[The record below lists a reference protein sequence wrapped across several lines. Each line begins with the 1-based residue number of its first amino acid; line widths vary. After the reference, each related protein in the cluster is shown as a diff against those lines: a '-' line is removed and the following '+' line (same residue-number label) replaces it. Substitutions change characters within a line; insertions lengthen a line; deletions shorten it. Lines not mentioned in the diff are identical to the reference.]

1 MFFILTLVNAA
12 EIMEKIATPVSEV
25 KTGEAFAELERSVY
39 TVLETY
45 SNVHRGSGHTSMVST
60 HLFDQARDIVLEYLG
75 LKRGKYV
82 VIFCTPR
89 RETILKSL
97 IKPGKYK
104 SISSQE
110 ISLPLGV
117 RAMVVDRKSLP
128 EGSPFETGGGT
139 TKLVAPGW
147 VIWGDE
153 PEKFEAG
160 TPAIINIIAFTRALQ
175 LIKDSGDEVF
185 RGSNGKRLNVT
196 EILYNDGL
204 KNYSGKELLDELRQ
218 TLIGKGLTV
227 PTTEGSKPFINL
239 DNAASTPTFMP
250 VWNTFCRTW
259 HQHKETFQEI
269 INEVRSICTGLLVA
283 QLAEY
288 DLIFTSN
295 ATEAINLA
303 AESLSRESGQETE
316 PVVLTT
322 ILEHTSNDLPW
333 RMVHNVSMI
342 RLSVDKEGF
351 IDLSEMEKLL
361 SEYNQKDQHGTKRI
375 RIVAI
380 SGASNVLGI
389 CNRLAEISNIVHKY
403 GSRLFVDG
411 AQLVAHRKI
420 EMGKWGIDYL
430 AFSAHKVYAPFGTGG
445 LVVRKGLLKFNPA
458 EMDLIK
464 SSGEENAVGIAAL
477 GKALLLLQ
485 RIGMDLIKEE
495 EQVLTKKALQ
505 GLSKI
510 PGITIYGIKDPESPG
525 FSHKAGVIVFTL
537 KGMMAPRVAK
547 ELAERGGIGVRTGC
561 HCAHI
566 LVKHLVAVP
575 SGLERFQW
583 LIAKLFPNIR
593 FPGIVR
599 VSFGIEN
606 SEQEVDKLIHLLDKI
621 AGQPRTSKKTDMQK
635 QMNDFVMSAAKR
647 VFA

>member
-1 MFFILTLVNAA
+1 M
-12 EIMEKIATPVSEV
+12 
-25 KTGEAFAELERSVY
+25 EAFAELEHSVF
-39 TVLETY
+39 TSLETY
-45 SNVHRGSGHTSMVST
+45 SNVHRGSGHNSMVST
-60 HLFDQARDIVLEYLG
+60 YLFEEARNIVLEYLG

-97 IKPGKYK
+97 IEQGSFK
-104 SISSQE
+104 SVSTQDIG
-110 ISLPLGV
+110 LPLGV
-117 RAMVVDRKSLP
+117 RALAVDRKMVPKGIPL
-128 EGSPFETGGGT
+128 ETGGGT
-139 TKLVAPGW
+139 TRLVSPGW

-153 PEKFEAG
+153 PDKFEAG
-160 TPAIINIIAFTRALQ
+160 TPAIINVIAFARALQ
-175 LIKDSGDEVF
+175 LTRHFGKDAF
-185 RGSNGKRLNVT
+185 RNPTAEKLTVA
-196 EILYNDGL
+196 EILYNDEL
-204 KNYSGKELLDELRQ
+204 KSYSDKELLDELRQ
-218 TLIGKGLTV
+218 TLIGKNLTV
-227 PTTEGSKPFINL
+227 PTVEGSKPYINL
-239 DNAASTPTFMP
+239 DNSASTRTFMP
-250 VWNTFCRTW
+250 VWNTVCQTW
-259 HQHKETFQEI
+259 HQNKETHQEI
-269 INEVRSICTGLLVA
+269 INEVRSICSGMLGA
-283 QLAEY
+283 PLADY
-288 DLIFTSN
+288 DEIFTSN
-295 ATEAINLA
+295 TTEAINLA
-303 AESLSRESGQETE
+303 SKSLSLESEQDME
-316 PVVLTT
+316 PVVLSTM
-322 ILEHTSNDLPW
+322 LEHTSNDLPW

-342 RLSVDKEGF
+342 RLSVDNEGF

-361 SEYNQKDQHGTKRI
+361 SEYNQKDQYGTKRI

-389 CNRLAEISNIVHKY
+389 CNRLAEITNIVHKY

-430 AFSAHKVYAPFGTGG
+430 AFSAHKVYAPFGTGV

-458 EMDLIK
+458 EMELIK

-495 EQVLTKKALQ
+495 EQVLTKRALK

-510 PGITIYGIKDPESPG
+510 PGITIYGVKDPESPG

-547 ELAERGGIGVRTGC
+547 ELAERAGIGVRTGC

-566 LVKHLVAVP
+566 LVKHLVGVP
-575 SGLERFQW
+575 PALERFQK
-583 LIAKLFPNIR
+583 LIAKLFPGIK

-606 SEQEVDKLIHLLDKI
+606 TKEDIDALINVLVKI
-621 AGQPRTSKKTDMQK
+621 AHKSGTLSKTDLK
-635 QMNDFVMSAAKR
+635 RQMNDFVMSAGKR
-647 VFA
+647 VYA

>member
-259 HQHKETFQEI
+259 DQHKETFQEI
-269 INEVRSICTGLLVA
+269 INEVRSICAGLLVA

-295 ATEAINLA
+295 NK
-303 AESLSRESGQETE
+303 
-316 PVVLTT
+316 TT
-322 ILEHTSNDLPW
+322 FTPA
-333 RMVHNVSMI
+333 VSI
-342 RLSVDKEGF
+342 
-351 IDLSEMEKLL
+351 I
-361 SEYNQKDQHGTKRI
+361 
-375 RIVAI
+375 
-380 SGASNVLGI
+380 
-389 CNRLAEISNIVHKY
+389 EI
-403 GSRLFVDG
+403 
-411 AQLVAHRKI
+411 
-420 EMGKWGIDYL
+420 
-430 AFSAHKVYAPFGTGG
+430 
-445 LVVRKGLLKFNPA
+445 
-458 EMDLIK
+458 
-464 SSGEENAVGIAAL
+464 
-477 GKALLLLQ
+477 
-485 RIGMDLIKEE
+485 
-495 EQVLTKKALQ
+495 
-505 GLSKI
+505 
-510 PGITIYGIKDPESPG
+510 
-525 FSHKAGVIVFTL
+525 
-537 KGMMAPRVAK
+537 
-547 ELAERGGIGVRTGC
+547 
-561 HCAHI
+561 
-566 LVKHLVAVP
+566 
-575 SGLERFQW
+575 
-583 LIAKLFPNIR
+583 
-593 FPGIVR
+593 
-599 VSFGIEN
+599 
-606 SEQEVDKLIHLLDKI
+606 
-621 AGQPRTSKKTDMQK
+621 
-635 QMNDFVMSAAKR
+635 
-647 VFA
+647 